1 MNKVTENSIKSSE
14 RITLFA
20 EVLLPVPVPG
30 YYTYRIPFE
39 WNDLVTEG
47 VRAIVQFGP
56 KKILTGIV
64 MEVHQRPPDKH
75 QAKYILEILDPNPV
89 VSRPQVALF
98 KWMAGYYMCTQ
109 GQVMQ
114 VALPSGL
121 KLSSQS
127 KIQLD
132 PNFARENL
140 IYPLSQEEEDIL
152 EILEDQQI
160 ADYQYIQDKL
170 GIKSIHKWVKS
181 LLGKNVVLLFEEV
194 KEKYQPKREKRIRLT
209 PEYQS
214 ESALRDLLDSLE
226 KKPKQCDL
234 LLHYLHLLPL
244 SRDQQAGIGKT
255 DLLSARVSE
264 SSLKTLKKNGV
275 LEEFEIL
282 VSRFPLQLPEQD
294 QKIELSKAQCQA
306 RDEILECFQNR
317 NIVML
322 HGITGSGKT
331 EIYMDLIKEV
341 LAAGSQVL
349 YLLPEIAL
357 TTQIVSRLKKVF
369 GSAMGVYH
377 SRFSDN
383 ERVEVWRGVLEGRFN
398 LVVGVRSSVFLPFD
412 DLGLVIV
419 DEEHELSYKQFDP
432 APRYHARDV
441 ALFLAKLHHA
451 KTLLGSATPSVE
463 SYYHAQQEKYA
474 LVELHERFNQASL
487 PQYHIIDTAT
497 VHAKS
502 KMQGDFSGPLLEA
515 IGKVLDNQKQAIIFQ
530 NRRGYAPFLQCET
543 CGHIPQCTNCSVS
556 LTYHMHFNQLKCHYC
571 GYREKMPTACVS
583 CNSQDLELKGF
594 GTEKLEEEIK
604 EFFPNARVQRMDLDT
619 TRRKYGYQQIIDQFE
634 AGAIDILVGTQM
646 VTKGLDFD
654 HVALVGVLDIDRIIH
669 FPDFR
674 SFERAFQLI
683 SQVGGRAGRKSGQ
696 GQVFIQTKNPGH
708 PLLALITDHDYHTF
722 YQRELPERRK
732 FVYPPFV
739 RLLRLTVKGDDR
751 KLTAEAAKV
760 LGEKLVEGLGRNRIL
775 GPQEPLIS
783 KIRNQYLMVLYVKLA
798 KSGGAP
804 EQVKGWILQMI
815 YDLIHTKGFRSVRIV
830 PDVDPY

>member
-1 MNKVTENSIKSSE
+1 MNTVTENSIKSPE

-20 EVLLPVPVPG
+20 EVLLPVPVAG

-39 WNDLVTEG
+39 WNDLVAEG
-47 VRAIVQFGP
+47 VRVIVQFGP

-64 MEVHQRPPDKH
+64 MEIHQRPPDKH

-89 VSRPQVALF
+89 VTRPQVALF

-132 PNFARENL
+132 PNFVRENL
-140 IYPLSQEEEDIL
+140 IYSLSQEEEDIL

-160 ADYQYIQDKL
+160 ADYQYLQDQL

-214 ESALRDLLDSLE
+214 ESALRELLDSLE

-234 LLHYLHLLPL
+234 LLQYLHLLPL
-244 SRDQQAGIGKT
+244 SHEQQAGIGKA

-264 SSLKTLKKNGV
+264 SSLKTLKKNGI

-282 VSRFPLQLPEQD
+282 VSRFPQQIPEQD

-306 RDEILECFQNR
+306 RDEILENFQTR
-317 NIVML
+317 NMVML

-341 LAAGSQVL
+341 LATGSQVL

-357 TTQIVSRLKKVF
+357 TTQIVGRLKKVF

-412 DLGLVIV
+412 NLGLVIV

-441 ALFLAKLHHA
+441 ALVLAKLHHA

-463 SYYHAQQEKYA
+463 SYCHAQQKKYA

-487 PQYHIIDTAT
+487 PQYHIIDTAS

-515 IGKVLDNQKQAIIFQ
+515 IAEVLNNQKQAIIFQ
-530 NRRGYAPFLQCET
+530 NRRGYAPFLQCDT

-604 EFFPNARVQRMDLDT
+604 EYFPNARVQRMDLDT

-634 AGAIDILVGTQM
+634 VGAIDILVGTQM

-674 SFERAFQLI
+674 SL
-683 SQVGGRAGRKSGQ
+683 
-696 GQVFIQTKNPGH
+696 
-708 PLLALITDHDYHTF
+708 
-722 YQRELPERRK
+722 
-732 FVYPPFV
+732 
-739 RLLRLTVKGDDR
+739 
-751 KLTAEAAKV
+751 
-760 LGEKLVEGLGRNRIL
+760 
-775 GPQEPLIS
+775 
-783 KIRNQYLMVLYVKLA
+783 
-798 KSGGAP
+798 
-804 EQVKGWILQMI
+804 
-815 YDLIHTKGFRSVRIV
+815 
-830 PDVDPY
+830 